1 MKAVKVL
8 NSALNC
14 GIKVK
19 KEGEEEE
26 EEEECDIVLACCEI
40 VANDVRDLF
49 TLFHT
54 KLLWIL
60 HEDKCGDLFEGWN
73 VAEVRAILSHLKTF
87 YSNRYDI

>member
-49 TLFHT
+49 TLFHSMPEQYHIPLPLPLP
-54 KLLWIL
+54 LL
-60 HEDKCGDLFEGWN
+60 
-73 VAEVRAILSHLKTF
+73 
-87 YSNRYDI
+87 